1 MKDEKQQVVIN
12 FSYGAIIKTVLVL
25 ILIITLFYLKDLVLV
40 ILTSVVIA
48 SAVEPIVLKLK
59 KYKFGRITS
68 VITIYGVILSLLF
81 GILYFLIPVLLQQ
94 TSDFLSTV
102 PKYLQSANIV
112 DSNFISNVGTT
123 EQKVSTISTGLNKAQ
138 SLVSQNL
145 TLSTPNNITPVTNT
159 TDTSTP
165 SSLQSFISNIQNLT
179 SIFSQDFVSGI
190 TILFGGIFSFIL
202 IIVLSFY
209 LSAQESGVENFLRII
224 TPLKNEKYVI
234 GLWRRSQ
241 QKIGLWMQGQLLL
254 AVLVGTLVYLGM
266 MVFGVQNALLLGF
279 IAAVFEIIPVFGTIM
294 TLVIGTVFGYT
305 SGGLILALKAA
316 AVFLIIHQFE
326 SNLFYPLVVRKIVG
340 VPAIMVIISLVV
352 GWELAGFLGLVIAV
366 PFMTALTEYL
376 DDVEERKA
384 RLKEVV

>member
-1 MKDEKQQVVIN
+1 MKDEKQQMIIN
-12 FSYGAIIKTVLVL
+12 FSYSAIIKTVLVL
-25 ILIITLFYLKDLVLV
+25 LLIVALFYLKELVLV

-48 SAVEPIVLKLK
+48 SSVEPIVLRLA
-59 KYKFGRITS
+59 KYRIGRITS
-68 VITIYGVILSLLF
+68 VITVYGVILSLLF

-102 PKYLQSANIV
+102 PKYLKTANII
-112 DSNFISNVGTT
+112 DNNLISNLGAT
-123 EQKVSTISTGLNKAQ
+123 EKNVSTISTGLSKAQ
-138 SLVSQNL
+138 NLVSKNL
-145 TLSTPNNITPVTNT
+145 TLSTPTNITPVTDT
-159 TDTSTP
+159 TDKVSY
-165 SSLQSFISNIQNLT
+165 SSLESFIGNIQNLT

-209 LSAQESGVENFLRII
+209 LSAQESGVENFLKII

-234 GLWRRSQ
+234 DLWRRSQ

-266 MVFGVQNALLLGF
+266 TIFGVQNALLLGV
-279 IAAVFEIIPVFGTIM
+279 IAAIFEIIPVFGTIM
-294 TLVIGTVFGYT
+294 TLIIGTVFGYT

-326 SNLFYPLVVRKIVG
+326 NNLFYPLVVRKIVG
-340 VPAIMVIISLVV
+340 VPAIMVIISLVI
-352 GWELAGFLGLVIAV
+352 GWELAGFLGLIIAV

-376 DDVEERKA
+376 DDIQEQKA
-384 RLKEVV
+384 RLKETV